1 MTIRI
6 MARLTAR
13 AGSETVLA
21 TILRDLCGPSRDE
34 SGCLGYDLFHN
45 QDDPCEFVTVEQ
57 WTDQAAAD
65 AHLATPHVAEA
76 VRLASALLAQ
86 PPLIHRFRQLA

>member
-13 AGSETVLA
+13 AGSETALA
-21 TILRDLCGPSRDE
+21 TVLRELCGPSRAED
-34 SGCLGYDLFHN
+34 GCLGYDLFHN
-45 QDDPCEFVTVEQ
+45 QDDAREFVTVEL

-65 AHLATPHVAEA
+65 AHLATAHVAEA
-76 VRLASALLAQ
+76 VRLASELLAQ

>member
-13 AGSETVLA
+13 AGSETALA
-21 TILRDLCGPSRDE
+21 TILRELCGPSRQE
-34 SGCLGYDLFHN
+34 GGCLGYEVFHN
-45 QDDPCEFVTVEQ
+45 QDDAREFVTVEP